1 MSGGTQWA
9 RSSATAIVSATLC
22 AVWLAGVSAQ
32 GADSAGSTRTFEVAA
47 SKYMFEPARIE
58 VAQGD
63 TVKLVLHSTDTEHG
77 IEIKE
82 FNVKTLI
89 PKGGAP
95 VTVEFVA
102 SKPGTFQFKCSRFCG
117 TGHGRMK
124 GELVV
129 AAR

>member
-1 MSGGTQWA
+1 MSDSNQWA
-9 RSSATAIVSATLC
+9 RSTAAVVASATICVL
-22 AVWLAGVSAQ
+22 WLAGTAVQAAEP
-32 GADSAGSTRTFEVAA
+32 GASTRTFDVTA
-47 SKYMFEPARIE
+47 SRYQFAPARIE

-63 TVKLVLHSTDTEHG
+63 TVRLVLHSSDTEHG

-82 FNVKTLI
+82 LNVKTLI

-102 SKPGTFQFKCSRFCG
+102 DKAGTFQFKCSRFCG
-117 TGHGRMK
+117 VGHGRMK

-129 AAR
+129 VAR